1 MKSNQKF
8 SQSKQ
13 TSLEGLQSVALKQQ
27 DLPLTSTAHSQE
39 STVSEETGQK
49 PTKTPEIPPL
59 GINTKNPERYKF
71 VDGEWWYYYPKDG
84 TSILTGEHIRERVSV
99 RQNREKRAM
108 YVDGKRISKNHP
120 LYKPGRY
127 KGFTDAA
134 FSSLQNYQEA
144 KQGQVYVIRNPAFPS
159 WCKVG
164 MAVDAEDRLKQ
175 YQTASPYRDYVLVAA
190 WDVED
195 RREAEKQAHALLE
208 QHYDRRGEW
217 FVAYS
222 DMAAERLEGLFNKDS
237 DNE

>member
-27 DLPLTSTAHSQE
+27 DLPLTL
-39 STVSEETGQK
+39 TVHLRGNTKLGETGQK
-49 PTKTPEIPPL
+49 HIKNCTHCGVTLKE
-59 GINTKNPERYKF
+59 GVNWQSSQVKQKKYWCNTCKQKSNERRMW
-71 VDGEWWYYYPKDG
+71 V
-84 TSILTGEHIRERVSV
+84 
-99 RQNREKRAM
+99 N
-108 YVDGKRISKNHP
+108 GKYISFNHP

-134 FSSLQNYQEA
+134 FSSLQNYEDS

-164 MAVDAEDRLKQ
+164 MAIDAEDRLKQ
-175 YQTASPYRDYVLVAA
+175 YQTSSPYRDYVLVAA

-217 FVAYS
+217 FVAFS
-222 DMAAERLEGLFNKDS
+222 DMAAERLEELFNKDS

>member
-1 MKSNQKF
+1 MS
-8 SQSKQ
+8 
-13 TSLEGLQSVALKQQ
+13 G
-27 DLPLTSTAHSQE
+27 
-39 STVSEETGQK
+39 ETGQK
-49 PTKTPEIPPL
+49 PTDIPENPMGKYIRH
-59 GINTKNPERYKF
+59 PERYKF
-71 VDGEWWYYYPKDG
+71 VEGEWWYYYPEDG
-84 TSILTGEHIRERVSV
+84 TSIHTGGHIREKAATLRKRVDSY
-99 RQNREKRAM
+99 M
-108 YVDGKRISKNHP
+108 YVDGKYISKKHP

-134 FSSLQNYQEA
+134 FSSLQNYEDS

-164 MAVDAEDRLKQ
+164 MAIDAEDRLKQ
-175 YQTASPYRDYVLVAA
+175 YQTSSPYRDYVLVAA

-237 DNE
+237 ENE